1 MSRPWVPDETRD
13 AGNPHQKG
21 TPMATQQS
29 EAATRHRWAAAQIA
43 ALVVGVAFL
52 LPGVLGFV
60 PGITTHYEML
70 DFAGHE
76 SGAELLG
83 IFSISVLHN
92 IVHRAFGIAG
102 LISSAPSMALADT

>member
-1 MSRPWVPDETRD
+1 
-13 AGNPHQKG
+13 
-21 TPMATQQS
+21 MATQQS

-83 IFSISVLHN
+83 IFGVSVLAQ
-92 IVHRAFGIAG
+92 HRAPGVRHRRADFVRTFNGARGCLIVSG
-102 LISSAPSMALADT
+102 LIYLLLSIYG

>member
-1 MSRPWVPDETRD
+1 
-13 AGNPHQKG
+13 
-21 TPMATQQS
+21 MATQQS

-60 PGITTHYEML
+60 PGITTHDEML

-76 SGAELLG
+76 SGEIAWHFG
-83 IFSISVLHN
+83 ISVLHN
-92 IVHRAFGIAG
+92 IVHLAFGIAG
-102 LISSAPSMALADT
+102 LISPAPSMALADT

>member
-1 MSRPWVPDETRD
+1 
-13 AGNPHQKG
+13 
-21 TPMATQQS
+21 MATQQS

-76 SGAELLG
+76 SGAKLLG
-83 IFSISVLHN
+83 IS
-92 IVHRAFGIAG
+92 AFRFCTTSCTWRPASPG
-102 LISSAPSMALADT
+102 

>member
-1 MSRPWVPDETRD
+1 
-13 AGNPHQKG
+13 
-21 TPMATQQS
+21 MATQQS

-52 LPGVLGFV
+52 LAGVLGFV

-76 SGAELLG
+76 SGAKLLG
-83 IFSISVLHN
+83 IS
-92 IVHRAFGIAG
+92 AFRFCTT
-102 LISSAPSMALADT
+102 SCTWRSASPG

>member
-1 MSRPWVPDETRD
+1 
-13 AGNPHQKG
+13 
-21 TPMATQQS
+21 MATQQS

-52 LPGVLGFV
+52 LPGVLFV

-76 SGAELLG
+76 SGAKLLG
-83 IFSISVLHN
+83 IS
-92 IVHRAFGIAG
+92 AFRFCTT
-102 LISSAPSMALADT
+102 SCTWRSASPG

>member
-1 MSRPWVPDETRD
+1 
-13 AGNPHQKG
+13 
-21 TPMATQQS
+21 MATQQS

-52 LPGVLGFV
+52 LPGVLGFG

-76 SGAELLG
+76 SGAKLLG
-83 IFSISVLHN
+83 IS
-92 IVHRAFGIAG
+92 AFRFCTT
-102 LISSAPSMALADT
+102 SCTWRSASPG

>member
-1 MSRPWVPDETRD
+1 
-13 AGNPHQKG
+13 
-21 TPMATQQS
+21 MATQQS

-76 SGAELLG
+76 SWAKLLG
-83 IFSISVLHN
+83 IS
-92 IVHRAFGIAG
+92 AFRFCTT
-102 LISSAPSMALADT
+102 SCTWRSASPG